1 MNMNTKKSIM
11 IFIGLLVIMAWFLA
25 FIIEA
30 QAETMKCR
38 ATRTVTKE
46 LTMPVSHEE
55 GRELILQVS
64 EGVAFFEDGDI
75 ADFKTEAIADRSTAP
90 GKGSQA
96 ISYIYFTFEDGSNIT
111 IRNEFRSTVDQSGKI
126 STKAAGE
133 IIKGK
138 RRFEGIKGTYSSTGK
153 KLPPIKGEADKFY
166 IDGTFTYTLPTK

>member
-1 MNMNTKKSIM
+1 LVFTTW
-11 IFIGLLVIMAWFLA
+11 LLGFVP
-25 FIIEA
+25 EA
-30 QAETMKCR
+30 QAETMKCK

-64 EGVAFFEDGDI
+64 EGVAFFENGDI
-75 ADFKTEAIADRSTAP
+75 ANFKTEAIADRSTAP

-96 ISYIYFTFEDGSNIT
+96 ISYIYFTFEDGSSIV
-111 IRNEFRSTVDQSGKI
+111 IRNEFRSIVDQSGKI

-138 RRFEGIKGTYSSTGK
+138 RRFEGIKGTFSSAGK
-153 KLPPIKGEADKFY
+153 KLPPMKGEADKFY
-166 IDGTFTYTLPTK
+166 IDAIFTYTLPTK